1 MLKPRRVAD
10 YEHERENE
18 LKEARKHQA
27 ETMIKVKKQEANVKK
42 AERAVEEKQP
52 DLVTLET
59 QIAHSEKKGRNTQAI
74 FEQVER
80 DHKRQSEELEIL
92 ETGRAQINERMEEA
106 KERQRQRNVK
116 AGKALSADDLA
127 EYRKL

>member
-1 MLKPRRVAD
+1 MTQGIAD
-10 YEHERENE
+10 RQHEREKE
-18 LKEARKHQA
+18 LIDARKHQA

-74 FEQVER
+74 YEQVER
-80 DHKRQSEELEIL
+80 DHKRQSEELETL
-92 ETGRAQINERMEEA
+92 EGGRAQIIQRMEEA
-106 KERQRQRNVK
+106 KERQRQRNVT
-116 AGKALSADDLA
+116 AGKVLSAEDLA
-127 EYRKL
+127 EYRRL